1 METPMQKTEEI
12 VVLVED
18 SGARQTLYKES
29 VLLFPQPL
37 QNQGCTAVSPPTIP
51 LHDRGVTAFQ
61 SHLSVRLVAIFCEA
75 KVASE
80 FIWLGLVQHFISPIS
95 VPQEWSAAGEGGDML
110 WYQQLLS
117 NPGGKLHFNQ
127 KMQQES
133 WHPIIILKQSE
144 IQWRWKVDTL

>member
-1 METPMQKTEEI
+1 METPMQKTGEI

-37 QNQGCTAVSPPTIP
+37 QNQGCTAVSPPAIP

-95 VPQEWSAAGEGGDML
+95 VPQL
-110 WYQQLLS
+110 V
-117 NPGGKLHFNQ
+117 KQ
-127 KMQQES
+127 KTCSGISSCYLIQEAS
-133 WHPIIILKQSE
+133 CISTKKCN
-144 IQWRWKVDTL
+144 RKVDTQLSY